1 MPIKDWKRE
10 VWTIPNIL
18 SMLRLVMIPVYIYIY
33 LNATQP
39 HHYAIAAGILSISC
53 LTDLIDGKIARK
65 YHMISTLGKIL
76 DPIADKAT
84 QLSLILCLAASYPQ
98 LWILMGLFLVKEGF
112 QLVAGVI
119 NLRRGMMLD
128 GALMAGKVCTV
139 VLFVGLILM
148 VLLPDLPPM
157 VTNMVTLICAGFM
170 GVSFVEYIR
179 AYYGKNRKVYDLKES
194 SHEVPAASRSQV

>member
-18 SMLRLVMIPVYIYIY
+18 SLLRLAMIPVYIYVY
-33 LNATQP
+33 MNATEP
-39 HHYAIAAGILSISC
+39 IHYAIAAGILSVSC

-84 QLSLILCLAASYPQ
+84 QLSLILCLASSYPQ
-98 LWILMGLFLVKEGF
+98 LWIVMGLFLIKEGF
-112 QLVAGVI
+112 QLIAGVI
-119 NLRRGMMLD
+119 NLRQGRMLD

-139 VLFVGLILM
+139 VLFVSLIVL
-148 VLLPDLPPM
+148 VLLPSLPSM
-157 VTNMVTLICAGFM
+157 VTNIVIGICCVFM
-170 GVSFVEYIR
+170 CFSFVEYVR
-179 AYYGKNRKVYDLKES
+179 AYYGKDRKVYDLKGS
-194 SHEVPAASRSQV
+194 KDDHCQR